1 MPLIV
6 PVVSTPAAAPAE
18 SSSAGAAAS
27 QSETGPR
34 FSDALSRAGKAAP
47 SPSAPA
53 DRAQAQKSAEASSSD
68 AKVGAQAQGKADA
81 SRAQSSAPSQDPA
94 ATNASASALALHT
107 SGALEAAM
115 AVMAASQ
122 SGKTLPQGNRKT
134 ESKDATPAAASA
146 VPGSALAAMLQA
158 PVVTSVAAL
167 APIATP
173 TAAAKDAKPL
183 SASTLLAGPQND
195 PLTDGQANLERAGA
209 QAGGTTGGKTK
220 AAESLPAWMQNLAGN
235 AADAAQPSRFAAV
248 HQAITTASDLSALS
262 TSPSNHADSTT
273 SAASPAQIGQALTV
287 GMPQANPASQPT
299 WAATVPAH
307 MGAPDWGRAMNQ
319 QVLLAAQGQQQ
330 FATLHLNPPQLGPL
344 EVHLQMQDGQIQ
356 AQFVSAHAVVR
367 QAVEAALPQL
377 RDVFAGAGLSLSQT
391 SVGAQGGQGDR
402 QQARSQR
409 GTSGSNAI
417 ADVAAGGAPGASA
430 AQVLRWQQGLV
441 NTYV

>member
-6 PVVSTPAAAPAE
+6 PVVSTPAAPPAE
-18 SSSAGAAAS
+18 SMSAGAAAS

-34 FSDALSRAGKAAP
+34 FSDALSRAGKAAA
-47 SPSAPA
+47 SPSASA
-53 DRAQAQKSAEASSSD
+53 DSVKAQKPTEASSSD
-68 AKVGAQAQGKADA
+68 AKVAAQAQGKAD
-81 SRAQSSAPSQDPA
+81 SSQMQSSAPSQDSA
-94 ATNASASALALHT
+94 AANASASALAPQT

-115 AVMAASQ
+115 AAAQ
-122 SGKTLPQGNRKT
+122 SGKTLPLDDRKT
-134 ESKDATPAAASA
+134 APKDASPAA
-146 VPGSALAAMLQA
+146 VPGPVLAAMLQA
-158 PVVTSVAAL
+158 PVATSVA

-173 TAAAKDAKPL
+173 TAEAQDAKTLPT
-183 SASTLLAGPQND
+183 SAMLAGPQND
-195 PLTDGQANLERAGA
+195 PLTDRQANFGRAGA
-209 QAGGTTGGKTK
+209 PAGVTTGGTTK

-235 AADAAQPSRFAAV
+235 AADAAQPSRFAAL
-248 HQAITTASDLSALS
+248 HQSLTTASGLSALQAA
-262 TSPSNHADSTT
+262 PSNHADSTP
-273 SAASPAQIGQALTV
+273 SVVSQNQIGQALTL
-287 GMPQANPASQPT
+287 GMPQANPQANQVSQT
-299 WAATVPAH
+299 VWAATVPAH
-307 MGAPDWGRAMNQ
+307 MGSPDWGQAMNQ

-344 EVHLQMQDGQIQ
+344 EVHLQMHDGQIQ

-377 RDVFAGAGLSLSQT
+377 RDVFAGAGLSLGQT

-409 GTSGSNAI
+409 GAPGSNAI
-417 ADVAAGGAPGASA
+417 ADIAAGGASGASA

>member
-6 PVVSTPAAAPAE
+6 PVVSTPAAPPAE
-18 SSSAGAAAS
+18 STSAGSAAS

-47 SPSAPA
+47 QPSASADPA
-53 DRAQAQKSAEASSSD
+53 KVQKPTEASSSD
-68 AKVGAQAQGKADA
+68 AKVAAQAQGKAD
-81 SRAQSSAPSQDPA
+81 SSQAQSSASSQDSEVA
-94 ATNASASALALHT
+94 NASASALALQT

-115 AVMAASQ
+115 AAAQ
-122 SGKTLPQGNRKT
+122 SGKTLPQDDRKT
-134 ESKDATPAAASA
+134 ASKDASPAA
-146 VPGSALAAMLQA
+146 VPGPVLAAMLQA
-158 PVVTSVAAL
+158 PVVTSVG
-167 APIATP
+167 APIATL
-173 TAAAKDAKPL
+173 TAETKDAKTLPT
-183 SASTLLAGPQND
+183 SALLAGPQND
-195 PLTDGQANLERAGA
+195 PLTDRQANLGRAGA
-209 QAGGTTGGKTK
+209 PAGGTSK
-220 AAESLPAWMQNLAGN
+220 AAESLSAWMQNLAGN

-248 HQAITTASDLSALS
+248 HQAITTASDLSALQA
-262 TSPSNHADSTT
+262 SPSNHADSTP
-273 SAASPAQIGQALTV
+273 SAASPTQIGQALTV
-287 GMPQANPASQPT
+287 GMPQANPASQAV

-307 MGAPDWGRAMNQ
+307 MGSPDWGQAMNQ

-344 EVHLQMQDGQIQ
+344 EVHLQMHDGQIQ

-377 RDVFAGAGLSLSQT
+377 RDVFAGAGLSLGQT
-391 SVGAQGGQGDR
+391 SVGTQGGQGDR

-417 ADVAAGGAPGASA
+417 ADIAAGGAPGASP